1 MIYNTEE
8 DILKIRKWCD
18 KHELLKFHNYSYHY
32 FDCNETRLRIN
43 YFDADILV
51 GVYFIFYFSE
61 EFFPTYSK
69 ICNKNS
75 IAIMQ
80 PCTYNLFKYILYNNF
95 YDSFI
100 LVCQLDYIC

>member
-69 ICNKNS
+69 ISNNLDS
-75 IAIMQ
+75 I
-80 PCTYNLFKYILYNNF
+80 
-95 YDSFI
+95 
-100 LVCQLDYIC
+100 DYYPTFLLSDVLIEIRNEKLEFLLK